1 MTKTDIDYS
10 NTIIYKITCKDE
22 NVTDVYVGHT
32 TNFVQ
37 RKHAHKQSCINN
49 KSSNY
54 NCKLYEVIRNKG
66 GWNNWKMDIIHFF
79 NCKDHFEA
87 RKKEQEYFISLNAT
101 LNSVEPMPKPVSKP
115 VLDKEVVCEKCDI
128 HYDTVQ
134 LLETHNNKSIDSNKK
149 LPKIG
154 SKFYCQKCDYGT
166 CKKSSYDDHL
176 LSKKHIKSMVSNE
189 ILPTKG
195 LSTPKHECLC
205 GKVYKDYSGLWRHK
219 KKCKNDKDNDTN
231 DNDTIQESNNQI
243 TPELV
248 MSILHQNKEL
258 QKILIE
264 QNKTIIE
271 LSKNNDNPV

>member
-37 RKHAHKQSCINN
+37 RKHTHKQSCINN

-79 NCKDHFEA
+79 NCKDQFEA
-87 RKKEQEYFISLNAT
+87 RQKEQEYFVLLNAT
-101 LNSVEPMPKPVSKP
+101 LNSVEPMSKPVSKH

-128 HYDTVQ
+128 HYDNVQ
-134 LLETHNNKSIDSNKK
+134 LLETHNNKSMDSNKK
-149 LPKIG
+149 LPKT
-154 SKFYCQKCDYGT
+154 KFYCKNCDYT
-166 CKKSSYDDHL
+166 CYKIYNW
-176 LSKKHIKSMVSNE
+176 KKHILTKKHTKIINE
-189 ILPTKG
+189 K
-195 LSTPKHECLC
+195 KEQNYLC
-205 GKVYKDYSGLWRHK
+205 SKCKKCFQTNSGLWKHNK
-219 KKCKNDKDNDTN
+219 LCNTN

-243 TPELV
+243 TPELI

-264 QNKTIIE
+264 QNNTIIE
-271 LSKNNDNPV
+271 LSKNNDKHI